1 MKNIKAIIE
10 DYSEQ
15 LDEKQREAICK
26 AVEDNYKTVEEWQ
39 KKQTRISELEEQN
52 QALSESIGNLEAESE
67 EVQKLRDQ
75 VAQFEADEKQ
85 RKADEEHQAK
95 RNSFMDVFNAAV
107 GDREFA
113 NDIIRDSVFDKV
125 FEQCSNGA
133 GIGAK
138 DALDTITKDADGIWK
153 NPQQDVHMMPEPNAL
168 STGEPKSK
176 SGLQKMANQ
185 LFGSIDQ

>member
-15 LDEKQREAICK
+15 LDEAQREAICK
-26 AVEDNYKTVEEWQ
+26 AVGENYKTVEEWQ
-39 KKQTRISELEEQN
+39 KKQARISELEEQN
-52 QALSESIGNLEAESE
+52 KALSESIGNLEAESE
-67 EVQKLRDQ
+67 EVRSLRDQ
-75 VAQFEADEKQ
+75 VAKFEADEKQ
-85 RKADEEHQAK
+85 RQADEEAQAK
-95 RNSFMDVFNAAV
+95 RNSFMDVFDAAV

-113 NDIIRDSVFDKV
+113 NGIIRESVFDKV
-125 FEQCSNGA
+125 YDQCSNGT

-138 DALDTITKDADGIWK
+138 EALEAITKDADGIWK
-153 NPQQDVHMMPEPNAL
+153 NPQNDPRMMPDPTQL
-168 STGEPKSK
+168 STNEPKAK